1 MLDPAALAKDV
12 RSRLAPLEPLRRRVV
27 RVYWMRGLLAAML
40 AAAATGLGLLAALAS
55 AVWALQ
61 ATGGRDGE
69 IVVRI
74 VPVLLAFV
82 APLVLI
88 VPAAGVALLAILRRY
103 GRATVLEY
111 DERFREEVI
120 APLVHEAV
128 PDARLEPLGR
138 VGDEQLRKSGLVPS
152 GWEGTATGA
161 LLLHGGRP
169 GAAFAVSTL
178 DLRSR
183 RRFGRAE
190 RVFRGLFASS
200 ERTASPPLADLE
212 RRRLGAPLR
221 VLAYD
226 GGVALALE
234 LPRAPFRASRVRP
247 SDPEELA
254 RLVAFYAFVAESARS
269 PATTS
274 R

>member
-27 RVYWMRGLLAAML
+27 RVYWMRGVLAAML
-40 AAAATGLGLLAALAS
+40 AAAAAGLGLLASLAS

-69 IVVRI
+69 IAVRI

-88 VPAAGVALLAILRRY
+88 VPAAGVTLLAILRRY

-200 ERTASPPLADLE
+200 ERTASAPLADLE
-212 RRRLGAPLR
+212 RRLRAPLR

-226 GGVALALE
+226 GGVAIALE

-247 SDPEELA
+247 SDPAELA

>member
-1 MLDPAALAKDV
+1 MLDPEALAKDV

-40 AAAATGLGLLAALAS
+40 AAAVTGLGLLAALAS
-55 AVWALQ
+55 ALWALQ

-88 VPAAGVALLAILRRY
+88 VPAAGVALVAILRRY
-103 GRATVLEY
+103 GRTTVLEY

-120 APLVHEAV
+120 APLLRDAV
-128 PDARLEPLGR
+128 PDARLEALGR
-138 VGDEQLRKSGLVPS
+138 VGDEQLRKSGLVPAL
-152 GWEGTATGA
+152 WEGNATGA
-161 LLLHGGRP
+161 LLLRGGQP
-169 GAAFAVSTL
+169 GAAFAVSSL
-178 DLRSR
+178 DLHGR

-190 RVFRGLFASS
+190 RLFRGLFATS
-200 ERTASPPLADLE
+200 ERNPQASPADLE
-212 RRRLGAPLR
+212 RQLGAPLR
-221 VLAYD
+221 LLAYD
-226 GGVALALE
+226 GGVALALP

-247 SDPEELA
+247 SDPEQLA
-254 RLVAFYAFVAESARS
+254 RLLAFYVLVAESARPS
-269 PATTS
+269 ATLP